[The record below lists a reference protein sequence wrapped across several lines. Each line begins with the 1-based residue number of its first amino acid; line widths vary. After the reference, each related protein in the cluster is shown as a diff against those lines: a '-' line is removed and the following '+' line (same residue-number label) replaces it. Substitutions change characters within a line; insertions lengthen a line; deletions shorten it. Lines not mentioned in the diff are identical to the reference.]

1 MAQLPRYQR
10 LGVKARQPGTI
21 DFADTREQARYS
33 QTLASAL
40 DRMSQ
45 FAFKEASVAAQSR
58 GQERVREEG
67 AVETLERIDAKGG
80 AFSIADQAAYE
91 LGSRVAV
98 AEIQNAAEIE
108 TMRILSEGERN
119 ETAFS
124 KIQAQLLEVTDGY
137 SESLRVI
144 DPVSASLLQE
154 NLSGVTGKAVERYS
168 NYYVNLQAS
177 KQKAKANDAA
187 ALQSQ
192 NIISGAVIPGSSEV
206 TIRQDITRAGELL
219 RGLGASDSEVNKWEQ
234 NTYKAAIKEN
244 FIFNFQTSDIDR
256 QTEILKEMETVP
268 AAELS
273 LSQTLALRG
282 SLKAGLNEKL
292 SARRSASTIIV
303 SEISEMTFVVE
314 NGGMPSQSQISVL
327 EAQADDLGPDGV
339 NARVALST
347 LKYNM
352 GWAGAFRKMTLDQ
365 IEDQIIEIKKGL
377 PGFAGSGLDTP
388 QEIYT
393 LKTAETYKAAA
404 EIALKNSRTD
414 EKTAFQPKVN
424 EITNR
429 VTELQKTVDAGFE
442 VKQESIDELVA
453 LYEEIPPRLRKD
465 LENALADLSY
475 TGPLLSKLKAGDP
488 QSVKAWIEK
497 LEETGIS
504 NVEGPG
510 IDTNLELKALATAE
524 IALKDQTQ
532 EQIDLFQPKIKEIAT
547 RISDLQDT
555 VNSGIEVDQ
564 ETINEVI
571 ALYKEIPPSL
581 REDLETSLEE
591 LAYIGPLLKRLNAGD
606 PESVSAWLVK
616 LRETGIRGF
625 EGPGIDTRIELTAL
639 TIGENVLSAMEKV
652 KSDLTAA
659 EKEKFDPII
668 VGVKSQIAT
677 LQSIV
682 DKGIEVSDEAIQK
695 LVETFATIPENLR
708 GNIDEDL
715 NILGF
720 TDEMVTL
727 STEGNVEGMRAYLS
741 RLESSTGGIEGV
753 GEIGPDSPIE
763 DKAIALARQLVSSM
777 AKVQSDTKARN
788 EKIKSEKYDP
798 IVEDLNKKISA
809 FETIVKSGREI
820 SQNDFIEL
828 FSIFSDLPDDFRGD
842 ILESIEGVGY
852 LSDVVQRAQTMNVD
866 ELTRYIEVL
875 GQGFSN
881 ERPGGL
887 ETLTSFPGNVNT
899 QIEQERL
906 NLAEQMRDKMISG
919 LKNDPLTYGIKAG
932 ILGQNGLPLELNPI
946 DITSG
951 FEAAVSSLKER
962 ISVAKTIAGKYIIK
976 PKFFTQNEKSNI
988 EEFLRS
994 TDGETKMGV
1003 LSALVQAG
1011 GPDAPDMLSEISK
1024 NSPFDAGVGA
1034 LVLMDRSATARMAY
1048 RGQASLDSGQVPNG
1062 WSKQIADEAFSKF
1075 NGRSLDELTQ
1085 TVGIILPIAKA
1096 IYTNIAAE
1104 EEFFD
1109 EELWQ
1114 EAISLSLGGIPK
1126 AGLGGIQDVRGR
1138 QTLLPPNITSEQVE
1152 DALNGADD
1160 LAFAYASSQK
1170 LRPGMVVDI
1179 SGTGMRR
1186 DKRFGVQR
1194 ASEDGMYY
1202 IISDKATHIVEGGG
1216 TFKKFKFDLNKLI
1229 NYVEGTR

>member
-144 DPVSASLLQE
+144 DPVSASLLKE
-154 NLSGVTGKAVERYS
+154 NISGVTGKAVERYS

-177 KQKAKANDAA
+177 KQKAKTNDAA

-206 TIRQDITRAGELL
+206 TIRQDIGRAGELL
-219 RGLGASDSEVNKWEQ
+219 LGLGASDSEVKKWQ
-234 NTYKAAIKEN
+234 KNTYEAAIKEN

-352 GWAGAFRKMTLDQ
+352 GWAGAFRRMTLDE
-365 IEDQIIEIKKGL
+365 IEDQIIDIKRGL
-377 PGFAGSGLDTP
+377 PGFGGSGLDTP

-414 EKTAFQPKVN
+414 EKTAFQPKVD
-424 EITNR
+424 EVTNR
-429 VTELQKTVDAGFE
+429 VAELQKTVNSGIE

-497 LEETGIS
+497 LEETGIP
-504 NVEGPG
+504 NVEGTG
-510 IDTNLELKALATAE
+510 IDT
-524 IALKDQTQ
+524 
-532 EQIDLFQPKIKEIAT
+532 DL
-547 RISDLQDT
+547 
-555 VNSGIEVDQ
+555 
-564 ETINEVI
+564 
-571 ALYKEIPPSL
+571 
-581 REDLETSLEE
+581 
-591 LAYIGPLLKRLNAGD
+591 
-606 PESVSAWLVK
+606 
-616 LRETGIRGF
+616 
-625 EGPGIDTRIELTAL
+625 ELTAL
-639 TIGENVLSAMEKV
+639 TIGQGVLSAMEKV
-652 KSDLTAA
+652 QSDLTAA
-659 EKEKFDPII
+659 EKAEFDPII
-668 VGVKSQIAT
+668 AGVKSQIAT

-777 AKVQSDTKARN
+777 AKVQSDTKTRN
-788 EKIKSEKYDP
+788 EKTKSKKYDP
-798 IVEDLNKKISA
+798 IVKDLNKKISA

-828 FSIFSDLPDDFRGD
+828 FSIFRDLPDDFRGD

-852 LSDVVQRAQTMNVD
+852 LSDVVQQAQTMNVS

-1034 LVLMDRSATARMAY
+1034 LVLIDRSATARMAY
-1048 RGQASLDSGQVPNG
+1048 RGQASLDSGQVPSG
-1062 WSKQIADEAFSKF
+1062 WSKQIADEAFNKF
-1075 NGRSLDELTQ
+1075 NGKSLDELTQ

-1096 IYTNIAAE
+1096 IYTNIAME
-1104 EEFFD
+1104 EEFFN
-1109 EELWQ
+1109 EEKWE

-1126 AGLGGIQDVRGR
+1126 AGLGGIQNVRGR

-1170 LRPGMVVDI
+1170 LRLGMVVDI